1 MTEDQIERRVEKM
14 VDQLDREYLS
24 TSMSAD
30 HYQLRMKQID
40 DWAWMQNYERRL
52 AAQGGDRWH

>member
-1 MTEDQIERRVEKM
+1 MTEEQIERRVERM

-24 TSMSAD
+24 SGMTAD
-30 HYQLRMKQID
+30 HYQQRMKQID

-52 AAQGGDRWH
+52 SA